1 MRIYSCSTWSGHGPG
16 IPKAFALPPTSLL
29 RVIDIQSSRCS
40 EDPPYGPNQPAMAK
54 ELTDWQ
60 NGWDEDD
67 NDVTETRRSE
77 FEDPFWEKLR
87 LAAERKV
94 GPTKAEQFCKAFQRV
109 HKKLVHEELTVDAAQ
124 RIMDSSASAAR
135 AT

>member
-1 MRIYSCSTWSGHGPG
+1 MEERE
-16 IPKAFALPPTSLL
+16 FQRLL
-29 RVIDIQSSRCS
+29 HVFPIVRSRDYCADVDSSRES
-40 EDPPYGPNQPAMAK
+40 DSSLGQNV
-54 ELTDWQ
+54 

-94 GPTKAEQFCKAFQRV
+94 GPSKAEQFCKAFQRV

-124 RIMDSSASAAR
+124 RILDSSASAAR